1 MSKVIEVT
9 QKPIIEYSIID
20 KVAQD
25 VEQKIESLNI
35 ETLEPTESNLSLIK
49 STRAE
54 LNNEFKTLEE
64 QRKMVKDKVLKD
76 YNIFEDKY
84 KQLIASKFKNADV
97 TLKKMVDT
105 VSDGILQAKINGIKE
120 YFDFVNTYD
129 FVKFEDL
136 ELKIIK
142 SKSDKK
148 IKEEID
154 EYLIGIKQSLDTIET
169 LQNKDRVLAKF
180 QISKNLSDAIAQTN
194 LEIQREEKIKA
205 QNEARAK
212 AEQERKEQETER
224 VRLQKEEFD
233 RQAQMQSIEPIQQAE
248 PQVQHQEPVAQK
260 EEPKIFSTT
269 FRVFGT
275 REQFAMLKQFMNEN
289 NIKYEG
295 VSK

>member
-9 QKPIIEYSIID
+9 QKPIIEYSVID
-20 KVAQD
+20 EIAQR
-25 VEQKIESLNI
+25 VETKIESLNI
-35 ETLEPTESNLSLIK
+35 ETLDPTDGNLSLIK

-54 LNNEFKTLEE
+54 LNNDFKTLEE
-64 QRKMVKDKVLKD
+64 QRKMVKDIVLKD

-154 EYLIGIKQSLDTIET
+154 EYLSNIKQSLETIQT
-169 LQNKDRVLAKF
+169 LPN
-180 QISKNLSDAIAQTN
+180 S
-194 LEIQREEKIKA
+194 EKW
-205 QNEARAK
+205 
-212 AEQERKEQETER
+212 
-224 VRLQKEEFD
+224 L
-233 RQAQMQSIEPIQQAE
+233 
-248 PQVQHQEPVAQK
+248 
-260 EEPKIFSTT
+260 KILF
-269 FRVFGT
+269 
-275 REQFAMLKQFMNEN
+275 
-289 NIKYEG
+289 
-295 VSK
+295 

>member
-20 KVAQD
+20 KVAQE
-25 VEQKIESLNI
+25 VEAKIQSLNI

-54 LNNEFKTLEE
+54 LNNDFKTLEE
-64 QRKMVKDKVLKD
+64 QRKMVKDIVLKD
-76 YNIFEDKY
+76 YNAFEDKY
-84 KQLIASKFKNADV
+84 KQLISSKFKAADK
-97 TLKKMVDT
+97 TLKELVYLVTDE
-105 VSDGILQAKINGIKE
+105 ILQAKINGIIE
-120 YFDFVNTYD
+120 YFNTANEYD
-129 FVKFEDL
+129 YIKFEDL
-136 ELKIIK
+136 DLKIIK

-154 EYLIGIKQSLDTIET
+154 EYLSNIKQSLETIQT
-169 LQNKDRVLAKF
+169 LPNSERVLAKF
-180 QISKNLSDAIAQTN
+180 QMSKNLSDAIAQTN
-194 LEIQREEKIKA
+194 MEIQREEQIKA

-233 RQAQMQSIEPIQQAE
+233 RQAQMQSVEPVQQTE
-248 PQVQHQEPVAQK
+248 PQVQYQETII

>member
-25 VEQKIESLNI
+25 VEAKIQSLNI

-64 QRKMVKDKVLKD
+64 QRKMVKDIVLKD

-180 QISKNLSDAIAQTN
+180 QMSKNLSDAIAQTN

-233 RQAQMQSIEPIQQAE
+233 RQAQMQFVEPVQQTE
-248 PQVQHQEPVAQK
+248 PQVQYQEPIAQK

-275 REQFAMLKQFMNEN
+275 REQFAMLKQFMNDN
-289 NIKYEG
+289 NIRYEG